1 MLPPAIPT
9 TPPSGYPPDVATHTR
24 PQPDE
29 AYYTN
34 YAIRH
39 ERGDPPQADDVPL
52 LAPSRRI
59 TTPPS
64 PTRPVDTLWAAL
76 QQYEADDLSMLHYTP
91 EITAANHEAWRLQPG
106 RDQLSVMSGFNSPV
120 LRHWPAPESELGD
133 DRDCCLPPDTRSA
146 IFSTTATELLQAM
159 DMEDPSLLP
168 SVQAYESPA
177 NSVSQATATPASCEN
192 NADWD
197 TKTYLFDFPVDDFEA
212 TEETRATYVDPPVRS
227 PTGTDNPGYH
237 ASDCYDQF
245 DYGSAVVI
253 AEESSY
259 ESDEQDDPV
268 YSSLAMFSS
277 ENVPYDVAESQ
288 LLSSS
293 YDMPSEDA
301 EEEENITHVHSES
314 SMPKNAMED
323 EEDVVEH
330 SLLVFSQGRR
340 LLDSH
345 AHVHRPPTFAV
356 RAELDVIARLQHHW
370 MPMKP

>member
-1 MLPPAIPT
+1 MHA
-9 TPPSGYPPDVATHTR
+9 R
-24 PQPDE
+24 PQPDKV
-29 AYYTN
+29 YYTD

-39 ERGDPPQADDVPL
+39 ERGAPPQADDVPL

-59 TTPPS
+59 TTPAS

-91 EITAANHEAWRLQPG
+91 ETTAANHEAWRLQPG
-106 RDQLSVMSGFNSPV
+106 RDQLSVMSSFSSPV
-120 LRHWPAPESELGD
+120 LRHWPASESELGD
-133 DRDCCLPPDTRSA
+133 NRDCCFPHDTRSA
-146 IFSTTATELLQAM
+146 IFSTTATELLRAM

-168 SVQAYESPA
+168 SLQPYGSPA
-177 NSVSQATATPASCEN
+177 NSVSQPTATPASHEN
-192 NADWD
+192 DTDWGIN
-197 TKTYLFDFPVDDFEA
+197 TYPFDFPVGDFEA
-212 TEETRATYVDPPVRS
+212 IEDMRAIYVDSPVQS
-227 PTGTDNPGYH
+227 PIGTNNPGYH

-259 ESDEQDDPV
+259 ESDKRDDLV
-268 YSSLAMFSS
+268 YSPSAMFSS
-277 ENVPYDVAESQ
+277 ENVPYNVAESQ

-301 EEEENITHVHSES
+301 EEENITYVHSES
-314 SMPKNAMED
+314 SMPKNLMED
-323 EEDVVEH
+323 EEDVVERPP
-330 SLLVFSQGRR
+330 LVFSQGRR

-345 AHVHRPPTFAV
+345 AHVHRPPIFAV